1 MTSTAHSPIDFY
13 FDFSSPYGYF
23 AAELIEDLAA
33 KHGRDVRWHP
43 VLLGVIFKATGAIP
57 LLLVPLKGEYAK
69 HDLKRFAR
77 LHNLPFALPSNFPIA
92 SQHPSRAVLH
102 VQQQDPVLA
111 KQLVKALYRAF
122 FAEDKNIGE
131 LATVVQVAQS
141 LGIDADALAEGM
153 QSEPVKN
160 MLRDETAAA
169 QARGVFGSPYFIV
182 DDEPFWGVD
191 HLPMLEE
198 WLKRGG
204 F

>member
-1 MTSTAHSPIDFY
+1 MATPIDFY

-23 AAELIEDLAA
+23 AAELIEGLAV
-33 KHGRDVRWHP
+33 KHGREVHWHP

-57 LLLVPLKGEYAK
+57 LLLVPLKGDYAK

-77 LHNLPFALPSNFPIA
+77 LHDLPFAMPSNFPIA
-92 SQHPSRAVLH
+92 GQHASRAVLH
-102 VQQQDPVLA
+102 VQQQDPQLA
-111 KQLVKALYRAF
+111 TQLAQALYRAF
-122 FAEDKNIGE
+122 FVNDQNIGE
-131 LATVVQVAQS
+131 SEVVLQVAHA
-141 LGIDADALAEGM
+141 LGLNTEDLAAGM
-153 QSEPVKN
+153 HSEAVKN

-169 QARGVFGSPYFIV
+169 QARGVFGSPFVIV

-191 HLPMLEE
+191 HLPMLDE